1 MATNY
6 NYFGGIVTNGLVLD
20 LDAAKLA
27 SYPGTGTTWR
37 DISGNNN
44 NGTLTNGPTFSGIGK
59 QASIVFDGVDD
70 FVRTNSGSGINLT
83 NIFTTFIW
91 VKFNSYDTVLLGSDA
106 FSDSGY
112 PLYVENA
119 NNLYIAAGGTYTST
133 TTASLSTNQWT
144 CLTVVRNNTSVNW
157 YKNGIN
163 IGTSTLGSSSS
174 NVLKSIGNYNNG
186 GFPLNGD
193 IALTQVYNRAL
204 TALEVQQ
211 NYNAQKSR
219 FGII

>member
-1 MATNY
+1 MGTQYA
-6 NYFGGIVTNGLVLD
+6 FGQIVTDGLVLC
-20 LDAAKLA
+20 LNA
-27 SYPGTGTTWR
+27 SDRNSYVSGSTTWN
-37 DISGNNN
+37 DVSGRGN
-44 NGTLTNGPTFSGIGK
+44 NGTLTNGPTFNSGNGGN
-59 QASIVFDGVDD
+59 IVFDGSNDL
-70 FVRTNSGSGINLT
+70 VRINNGNGINIGNT
-83 NIFTTFIW
+83 FTTFVW
-91 VKFNSYDTVLLGSDA
+91 VKFNSYGTVLLGSNDYG
-106 FSDSGY
+106 DSGY